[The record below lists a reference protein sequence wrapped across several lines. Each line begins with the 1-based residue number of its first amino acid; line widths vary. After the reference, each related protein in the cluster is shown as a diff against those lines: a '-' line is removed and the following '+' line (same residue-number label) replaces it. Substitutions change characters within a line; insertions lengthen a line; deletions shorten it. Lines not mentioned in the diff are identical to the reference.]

1 MSKNNKK
8 NIQAAAAEIGSS
20 STLTQQMADMRR
32 DGYTVLPSSFADGY
46 HSQFEGMNVLN
57 FAGHAHNPLLS
68 RGRSNGGSDAVRAA
82 GGFTATGSVLPTP
95 RDKDGNEIGTP
106 GKGYIAWGPSDNLPN
121 IVALVNSQ
129 LVYTALCVK
138 HNVDILC
145 GLGVTPIYE
154 YHSTVGCNENEDQL
168 NYRHAGSY
176 LQRRIEQARSKMFN
190 LLKEHEATPSESKG
204 ESGKSNV
211 VTTAEGVPMPT
222 EVVILPYTLSTLH
235 TTDILTHPSQR
246 PATVPEAS
254 PEGDPAEPTDDGQ
267 LDIAAL
273 HAPDG
278 LGYKRYADG
287 ILDDM
292 IRSHRATIKRM
303 EKEYRTWARTNS
315 RLQQFDRNYNAAR
328 FAHGLATDLV
338 QFNIGFV
345 EIDLSQD
352 ATRQRDTA
360 QWRPTI
366 VGLRHRN
373 AMTCRL
379 EEKDDMGVSRY
390 VYISNRW
397 LNPSDITEQN
407 PLTHSDM
414 SALPALDPD
423 APLTDLTARIRQYRS
438 QAASAAQRLANFD
451 AAHPELASEDATAS
465 PEDANAELLAERA
478 QLAATAAYY
487 ADPANRPCRFI
498 LPVDYSTAGRHYY
511 PQPAYWSIYKDI
523 YAYADNIIRDRAIRK
538 QNENMFTYVV
548 YVHQGYL
555 NQLAN
560 QENAQKTEDE
570 KKAIKQREIDK
581 IKNFISNKQNNGST
595 LSACT
600 FVGQDGKDHDAF
612 RIERIDYA
620 NTKNNAEADKTE
632 ITDLAS
638 LICFGFEC
646 HPDLIGATPGVSS
659 NGGTYQRE
667 MLLINQAK
675 KANLQQLMLA
685 PYALL
690 RDFNGLDPLLD
701 FKIRQRVLTTL
712 DASKTGM
719 TDE

>member
-20 STLTQQMADMRR
+20 SALTQQMADMRR

-57 FAGHAHNPLLS
+57 FAGHAYNPLLS

-190 LLKEHEATPSESKG
+190 LLKDHEATPASSSPMSSAEALG
-204 ESGKSNV
+204 
-211 VTTAEGVPMPT
+211 AEG
-222 EVVILPYTLSTLH
+222 LSASAAPS
-235 TTDILTHPSQR
+235 IITHPSQR
-246 PATVPEAS
+246 PAPATVPEGS
-254 PEGDPAEPTDDGQ
+254 PEGPDPDTTPDEGQ

-273 HAPDG
+273 HATDG

-397 LNPSDITEQN
+397 LNPSDINEQN
-407 PLTHSDM
+407 PLTLSDM

-451 AAHPELASEDATAS
+451 AAHPDLIDNDPATVPEGS
-465 PEDANAELLAERA
+465 PEAQLLAERA
-478 QLAATAAYY
+478 QLADTAAYY

-560 QENAQKTEDE
+560 QENAQKTEAE

-701 FKIRQRVLTTL
+701 FHIRQRVLTTL

-719 TDE
+719 TEE

>member
-20 STLTQQMADMRR
+20 SALTQQMADMRR

-57 FAGHAHNPLLS
+57 FAGHAYNPLLS

-190 LLKEHEATPSESKG
+190 LLKDHEAAPEAPLTPPNGGMTSP
-204 ESGKSNV
+204 
-211 VTTAEGVPMPT
+211 TTPNEAVHGRGPSPHSATPT
-222 EVVILPYTLSTLH
+222 VI
-235 TTDILTHPSQR
+235 THPSQR
-246 PATVPEAS
+246 PAPAPDSS
-254 PEGDPAEPTDDGQ
+254 PDSDPDTTPDEGQ

-273 HAPDG
+273 HATDG

-397 LNPSDITEQN
+397 LNPSDINEQN
-407 PLTHSDM
+407 PLTLSDM

-423 APLTDLTARIRQYRS
+423 APLTDLTSRIRQYRS

-451 AAHPELASEDATAS
+451 AAHPEIAANDPATVPEGS
-465 PEDANAELLAERA
+465 PEAQLLAERA
-478 QLAATAAYY
+478 QLADTAAYY

-523 YAYADNIIRDRAIRK
+523 YQYADNIIRDRAIRK

-560 QENAQKTEDE
+560 QENAQKTEAE

-701 FKIRQRVLTTL
+701 FHIRQRVLTTL
-712 DASKTGM
+712 DNSKTGVV
-719 TDE
+719 EE